1 MLNREKLSCT
11 DVSDAN
17 IKKSFDILIL
27 LKLTIRLKF
36 FLNKLNK
43 YNILYNYIWKF
54 ETQMETNVKCFSLDR
69 FSNISIK
76 KKLDIPMI

>member
-11 DVSDAN
+11 DVSDTN

-54 ETQMETNVKCFSLDR
+54 KTQMERNVKCFSLDR

>member
-1 MLNREKLSCT
+1 M
-11 DVSDAN
+11 SDTN

-54 ETQMETNVKCFSLDR
+54 KTQMETNVKCFSLDR

>member
-11 DVSDAN
+11 DVSDTN

-54 ETQMETNVKCFSLDR
+54 ETQMEGNVKCFSLDR

>member
-11 DVSDAN
+11 DVSDTN

-54 ETQMETNVKCFSLDR
+54 KTQMETNVKCFSLDR

>member
-11 DVSDAN
+11 DVSDTN
-17 IKKSFDILIL
+17 IKKSFDILML

-54 ETQMETNVKCFSLDR
+54 KTQMETNVKCFSLDR